1 MKVKRIPQ
9 RMCVGCRE
17 MKDKPLLI
25 RVVRAPDGTVSLD
38 ASGRKPGRGV
48 YLCRSVECMKRALK
62 QRQIERQLEVTLSP
76 EMQDTLRQLMETL
89 PAEQADG

>member
-1 MKVKRIPQ
+1 
-9 RMCVGCRE
+9 MCVGCRE